1 MPRQKVLAPDRSH
14 HLEVRVKRSP
24 KFFDVT
30 RVTQFINRTAVLPL
44 CDGWQARVGTHFS
57 SDLTSGELRYLEYV
71 LCDYVIK
78 RTGPVPWE
86 ELLRRLDGVLT
97 AASAFRDALTELDLS
112 DFVWKRIRRELPAG
126 RRDNLLPGNVLREVS
141 TFSNAVNAALARAK
155 EEKAKGNNRNH
166 GGPFEDL
173 VNALA
178 DLFERKGERP
188 TAAKSSSA
196 GNPKLSPFVAL
207 VVTVM
212 LYAVPSKLR
221 EHLGSGGTGGA
232 AGSESAMTAA
242 IAKVLARRRADRKRS
257 AGPFHEILDE
267 ISPSDESREIRDMH
281 HHRPR

>member
-44 CDGWQARVGTHFS
+44 CDGWQARVGSHFS
-57 SDLTSGELRYLEYV
+57 SDLTSGELRYLECV

-78 RTGPVPWE
+78 RTGPVPWK

-97 AASAFRDALTELDLS
+97 AASAFQDALTELDPT
-112 DFVWKRIRRELPAG
+112 DFVWMRIRQELPAA
-126 RRDNLLPGNVLREVS
+126 RRDNLLPGTVLREVS

-155 EEKAKGNNRNH
+155 EEKATGNNRNH
-166 GGPFEDL
+166 GRPFEEL

-178 DLFERKGERP
+178 DLFERKSAKP
-188 TAAKSSSA
+188 TAAKTSSA
-196 GNPKLSPFVAL
+196 ANPKPSPFVAF

-212 LYAVPSKLR
+212 TCAVPSKLR
-221 EHLGSGGTGGA
+221 EHLGSGGAGGA
-232 AGSESAMTAA
+232 AGSQSAMTIA
-242 IAKVLARRRADRKRS
+242 IAKVLARRRADRKRL
-257 AGPFHEILDE
+257 AGPFREMLDE
-267 ISPSDESREIRDMH
+267 ISPSKSSK
-281 HHRPR
+281 